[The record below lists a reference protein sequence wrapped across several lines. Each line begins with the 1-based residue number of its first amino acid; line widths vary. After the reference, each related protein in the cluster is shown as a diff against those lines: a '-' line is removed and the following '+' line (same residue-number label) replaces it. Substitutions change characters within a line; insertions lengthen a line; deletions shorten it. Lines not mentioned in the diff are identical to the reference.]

1 MTNDTAD
8 PLSPIEV
15 IGATANN
22 LKNVDCLFPFPGLSA
37 IIGVSGS
44 GKSSLLQE
52 TLAAEASRRN
62 SIFLGHT
69 RQALP
74 NATTVDAFV
83 GRLPP
88 AVYVGQRPF
97 RASARTTVGTASGI
111 LGELR
116 HLFLADGVP
125 FTVGGVQVSP
135 PSPDMYADWI
145 SRHYRGTAIVWA
157 VPLRWQLSDGTTA
170 ASRLHSVGIE
180 MAVLRSETDSAAVH
194 ERGRTVTLKRWK
206 PLNPSVRHALE
217 AEVGR
222 VQVDAPSDRPSL
234 AALLDKAW
242 SIAGSDVIVELPD
255 ASDELTAGAIG
266 HLLDGRRNWVDS
278 AQIEL
283 FRAPDRHLLSFNAPE
298 HPDSG
303 ACRKCRGVGSNVD
316 ILEGA
321 LVPDPSRSVRDG
333 ALSLWTEKAYKH
345 VNIHHETIEALAGR
359 QGFSPDT
366 PWSALPPQARW
377 LLLNGTGSEFIQ
389 GIDPASGRKQG
400 APRRFEGF
408 RAAIL
413 RRWEST
419 PIAAK
424 RLGHLVREQACP
436 ACAGTR
442 WSREARALRV
452 AGRGL
457 SEWLALP
464 MVELEQACAEALS
477 THTTSPDATTTL
489 ERLREKAAIY
499 RRLGLGHIA
508 NDRGM
513 QTISDGEA
521 RRLQIGSV
529 LALPSGRL
537 LLLLDEPARGLHE
550 SDIEEMAGVLDTL
563 ARRHAVIVNEHRI
576 GMIRAAQHVVELGP
590 GAGPHGGVIVAN
602 RSPDTN
608 GIQIASRQD
617 TDHFE
622 EWLTLDGATL
632 RTVRSQ
638 DLRLPIGGITAFIG
652 VSGSGKS
659 SIVNGVLVPA
669 LAGSGVAC
677 EGETASDGD
686 LGSWKRIGGAKRI
699 DRVHVLRQRVPPRNR
714 RSLVATMTGA
724 LDQLATAWAASP
736 YARAMHLDSKDFHLG
751 SGGGRCQTCL
761 GTGEVQDDMAIAC
774 PACGGRRF
782 GPEVLIPRVADL
794 DIAATL
800 EQPVAALREHWLGSG
815 DAHFPRIL
823 LPLFEAMVE
832 LGVGHLALGRKLDSL
847 SGGEVQRLRIA
858 RLLADGRDA
867 QRHLFVLDEPAA
879 GLHRH
884 DTERLLAALRRMTS
898 GGRNTVVL
906 VEHNLHLIAQVD
918 WLIELGPGAGS
929 AGGRIIGQ
937 GTPGELVVGATPTG
951 RALAD
956 SVYGHSP
963 AFRKNQAAAIT
974 DSITPTSTPSV
985 PTLLARIEHGS
996 DEMEH
1001 AASAPNLVERLLSRE
1016 RKVCEIGNLH
1026 QELAKLAIG
1035 DFRDRNKKQRRQF
1048 IECWQANPG
1057 AGLVI
1062 APLIHEIKTWGLRLP
1077 RSIVQHSLSRIAKL
1091 RLAPLPGSDLDDPE
1105 RVRLAPGTVIGAMQ
1119 TYGEPLETML
1129 ELALATG
1136 GGHVELRSVHGEV
1149 LSCLNNTP
1157 MELELGLVAPLRL
1170 DPAHLSRFSAA
1181 GRCPA
1186 CDGRG
1191 SIHVTAQDLL
1201 VQPGKILSA
1210 TSAEELLTAE
1220 AAALFKGLW
1229 RTDAAPF
1236 FRRLEQEGLAPDDL
1250 REILFGG
1257 YWKRP
1262 GAGTFLK
1269 KPQADPNEVASW
1281 LRWDGLYRVVWSEL
1295 PRSRHSD
1302 WAKAVRDS
1310 AGDQPCPVCSGSGH
1324 RDVIRLIGIAGRSLA
1339 NWLDGAT
1346 VEELADALNADPVVG
1361 DRRRLHTLERVLAC
1375 LAPLVRNAPGMR
1387 LDQRADAAEPDH
1399 RQFADTV
1406 LNTFMYVP
1414 DAR

>member
-1 MTNDTAD
+1 MTDGTTELVA
-8 PLSPIEV
+8 PIEV

-52 TLAAEASRRN
+52 TLATEASRRN
-62 SIFLGHT
+62 TLFLGHT
-69 RQALP
+69 LHAAP
-74 NATTVDAFV
+74 NATAVDAFV

-125 FTVGGVQVSP
+125 FTVGGAQVSP
-135 PSPDMYADWI
+135 PSPETYADWL

-170 ASRLHSVGIE
+170 AARLHAAGIE

-194 ERGRTVTLKRWK
+194 ERGRTVDLKRWK

-222 VQVDAPSDRPSL
+222 VWVDAPSDRPSL

-242 SIAGSDVIVELPD
+242 RIAGPDVIVELPD
-255 ASDELTAGAIG
+255 ASAELAAGAMG
-266 HLLDGRRNWVDS
+266 HLLDGGRDWVEP
-278 AQIEL
+278 ARPEL
-283 FRAPDRHLLSFNAPE
+283 FRVPDRHLLSFNAPE
-298 HPDSG
+298 HPGSG
-303 ACRKCRGVGSNVD
+303 ACRQCRGVGRSVD

-321 LVPDPSRSVRDG
+321 LAPDPSRSVRDG
-333 ALSLWTEKAYKH
+333 VLSLWTEKTYKH

-359 QGFSPDT
+359 QGFSLDT
-366 PWSALPPQARW
+366 PWSVLPPQARR
-377 LLLNGTGSEFIQ
+377 LLMDGTGSELIQ

-413 RRWEST
+413 RRWESSPT
-419 PIAAK
+419 AAQ

-442 WSREARALRV
+442 WSREARALRA

-457 SEWLALP
+457 AEWLALP
-464 MVELEQACAEALS
+464 MVELEQACAEAVS
-477 THTTSPDATTTL
+477 AHTASPDTATTL
-489 ERLREKAAIY
+489 ERLREKASIY

-508 NDRGM
+508 GDRGM

-529 LALPSGRL
+529 LALPAGRL

-550 SDIEEMAGVLDTL
+550 SDLEDMVGVLDTL
-563 ARRHAVIVNEHRI
+563 ARRHAVIVNEHRT
-576 GMIRAAQHVVELGP
+576 GLVRAAQHVVELGP
-590 GAGPHGGVIVAN
+590 GAGPHGGEIVDN

-608 GIQIASRQD
+608 GVQIATRQD
-617 TDHFE
+617 TGHFE
-622 EWLTLDGATL
+622 EWLALEGATL

-638 DLRLPIGGITAFIG
+638 DLRLPIGGITAFVG

-677 EGETASDGD
+677 EGETAGDGD
-686 LGSWKRIGGAKRI
+686 LGSWKRICGAKRI

-714 RSLVATMTGA
+714 RSLVATMTDA
-724 LDQLATAWAASP
+724 LDHLAAAWAASP
-736 YARAMHLDSKDFHLG
+736 DARAMRLDPKDFRLG
-751 SGGGRCQTCL
+751 SGSGRCQTCL
-761 GTGEVQDDMAIAC
+761 GTGEILQDDVGIAC

-782 GPEVLIPRVADL
+782 GPEGLIPRVAGL

-800 EQPVAALREHWLGSG
+800 DQPVAALREHWLDSG
-815 DAHFPRIL
+815 DAHYPRVL

-832 LGVGHLALGRKLDSL
+832 LGVGHVALGRKLDSL

-879 GLHRH
+879 GLHCH
-884 DTERLLAALRRMTS
+884 DSERLLAALRRMTS

-906 VEHNLHLIAQVD
+906 VEHNLHLIAQAD

-929 AGGRIIGQ
+929 AGGRIIAQ
-937 GTPGELVVGATPTG
+937 GTPAELTAGATPTG

-956 SVYGHSP
+956 SVHGHSP
-963 AFRKNQAAAIT
+963 ASRKDPADAVT
-974 DSITPTSTPSV
+974 DSASPTPSA

-1001 AASAPNLVERLLSRE
+1001 AAPAPDLVERLLGRE
-1016 RKVCEIGNLH
+1016 RKVWEIGNLH

-1035 DFRDRNKKQRRQF
+1035 DFRDRTKKQRRQF

-1062 APLIHEIKTWGLRLP
+1062 APLIHEMRTWGLRLP
-1077 RSIVQHSLSRIAKL
+1077 RSLVQHSISRIAKL
-1091 RLAPLPGSDLDDPE
+1091 RLAPLPDGVLDDPE
-1105 RVRLAPGTVIGAMQ
+1105 RVRLAPGTVLGAMQ
-1119 TYGEPLETML
+1119 ADGEPLETTL

-1136 GGHVELRSVHGEV
+1136 GGYVELRSAHGEA
-1149 LSCLNNTP
+1149 LSRLNNTP
-1157 MELELGLVAPLRL
+1157 MELELGLIAPLRL
-1170 DPAHLSRFSAA
+1170 EPAHLSRLSAA

-1191 SIHVTAQDLL
+1191 SIRVAAQDLL
-1201 VQPGKILSA
+1201 VQPGEIRSA
-1210 TSAEELLTAE
+1210 TSAEGLLTAE
-1220 AAALFKGLW
+1220 AAALLKGLW

-1250 REILFGG
+1250 REILLGG

-1269 KPQADPNEVASW
+1269 KPKADPDEVASW
-1281 LRWDGLYRVVWSEL
+1281 LRWDGLYRVVWSES
-1295 PRSRHSD
+1295 PRSQHGN

-1310 AGDQPCPVCSGSGH
+1310 ASDQPCPVCAGSGH
-1324 RDVIRLIGIAGRSLA
+1324 RDVVRLIGVAGRSLA

-1346 VEELADALNADPVVG
+1346 VEELADALSADRAVG
-1361 DRRRLHTLERVLAC
+1361 DRRRSRTLERVLAC
-1375 LAPLVRNAPGMR
+1375 LAPLVRDAPRMR
-1387 LDQRADAAEPDH
+1387 LDQRVDAAEPVH

-1406 LNTFMYVP
+1406 LNTFMYAP